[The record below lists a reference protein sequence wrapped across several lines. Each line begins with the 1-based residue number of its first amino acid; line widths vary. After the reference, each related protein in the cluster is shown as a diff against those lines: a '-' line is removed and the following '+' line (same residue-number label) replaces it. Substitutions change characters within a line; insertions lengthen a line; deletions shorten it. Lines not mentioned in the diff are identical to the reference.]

1 MNFYRANGMG
11 IGGFLSR
18 PTNVI
23 LEAQASCSLPIV
35 GGHAKSRVDNFRFEP
50 ILSFHT
56 AYTATSGSF
65 DEMHKTH
72 LCYASSI
79 VEGLNIADI
88 VTADRV
94 VSRMTCSSPANDDD
108 AEFSFGIIGSHIE
121 NLRIAGFPV
130 EVKLAHELLLKYA
143 SYSLLEMAIKR
154 DNPAHWLPSSVLKIN
169 DGYWCSAIGHLSF
182 LEGAKPE
189 GLKVLGT
196 VIVIPD
202 FGILRLAEMLI
213 ERSSRQLT
221 MLQVELGSPIK
232 GRFVVCSVDAGGK
245 RDPFKR
251 PDLRQETAQKARPTD
266 AVLWQ
271 PQHVDAVLGGQD
283 ELGEIRKGEV
293 MPSSDPRASAAA
305 AERYANVCFTS
316 GQNHVPV
323 PRSHNLEKGA
333 RYDLRFDIGTLSPD
347 SAVENAKEY
356 PFPANL
362 LPETQTGHWL
372 EVVVASNDFAFYR
385 NRYNLF
391 LPEVGPSWVC
401 SCQPH
406 SKHVCEKSE
415 RAPYLFIRLIAPR
428 KLYVQAGAG
437 QKRKQA
443 EVSRKA
449 QSPLAT
455 LRLAVYYR
463 KNLVQSQFLNAGV
476 TQLSREGYGYRS
488 KIDYTLAP
496 GFRDVGSLPA
506 HTLNILT
513 NRNSD
518 GSHRLVV
525 NGKHDQAM
533 TFNLSEGQMRT
544 AVNSVRDALR
554 TMHVKG
560 NPPKLKN
567 RYDNNNAKSRDDFVE
582 DLRQLARTGWLLF
595 STLLQ
600 DKPKQRRKLRDEL
613 RENRAT
619 IQISRVGGSNFLY
632 PWASVYDIGLESS
645 NAHVPCRLLK
655 EWSSSAKLLEDSTS
669 RCPFEKEH
677 ATNTLCPFGFWGF
690 RHSIELPPS
699 MTDRALPQD
708 IQVANTAPQIVIGLS
723 LDLNK
728 DLTEAHLKAIKEQL
742 AGNLIVQKDSRAT
755 IHEALNN
762 PQLEVVY
769 FYCHGSRTVLPN
781 NQGDV
786 PYLKVGKNESISPSD
801 ITAWD
806 DGWSKIPN
814 HWEKTSPL
822 VFINGCH
829 TAELKPELLV
839 NFVDTFAGVYA
850 AGVIGTEVLVH
861 QQLANEVALDFL
873 KRFVEHK
880 TVGRS
885 ISEMRL
891 HFLRKGNLFGLAYT
905 PYCSAELALAPR
917 KS

>member
-1 MNFYRANGMG
+1 MNLYRANGMG

-18 PTNVI
+18 PENVI
-23 LEAQASCSLPIV
+23 VEPQASCSLPIV
-35 GGHAKSRVDNFRFEP
+35 GGYVKSRVDSFLIEG
-50 ILSFHT
+50 ILSFRS
-56 AYTATSGSF
+56 AYTRTSGSF

-72 LCYASSI
+72 VSSVSSV
-79 VEGLNIADI
+79 VEKLNIADI

-108 AEFSFGIIGSHIE
+108 AESSISIIGSYIE
-121 NLRIAGFPV
+121 GLRIMGFPV
-130 EVKLAHELLLKYA
+130 MVMFAHELLQDYS
-143 SYSLLEMAIKR
+143 SYSQLEKAIQSDKT
-154 DNPAHWLPSSVLKIN
+154 AHWLPSGVRKIS
-169 DGYWCSAIGHLSF
+169 DGYWGSAVRRVIL
-182 LEGAKPE
+182 PE
-189 GLKVLGT
+189 EEELKGLKVVLRT

-202 FGILRLAEMLI
+202 FGVLRLAEMLI

-232 GRFVVCSVDAGGK
+232 GRLVVCSVDAGSK
-245 RDPFKR
+245 RDPFTR
-251 PDLRQETAQKARPTD
+251 PDLPQETGQKGRSTDARGWQLQHADALLDLDSRRVARPS
-266 AVLWQ
+266 
-271 PQHVDAVLGGQD
+271 
-283 ELGEIRKGEV
+283 ER
-293 MPSSDPRASAAA
+293 SASAAA
-305 AERYANVCFTS
+305 DERYANVCFTS

-323 PRSHNLEKGA
+323 PLSHNLKKGA
-333 RYDLRFDIGTLSPD
+333 RYHLRFDIGTLSPD

-356 PFPANL
+356 PFPASL
-362 LPETQTGHWL
+362 LPETTGHWL
-372 EVVVASNDFAFYR
+372 EVVVASNDFTLSR

-401 SCQPH
+401 SCVPH
-406 SKHVCEKSE
+406 SKHVCEESE
-415 RAPYLFIRLIAPR
+415 RAPYLFIPLTAPT
-428 KLYVQAGAG
+428 KLYVQTEAG
-437 QKRKQA
+437 QKRKQD
-443 EVSRKA
+443 SRKA
-449 QSPLAT
+449 QFPLAT

-463 KNLVQSQFLNAGV
+463 KNLVQSQLLNAGV

-496 GFRDVGSLPA
+496 GFRDVDSLPA
-506 HTLNILT
+506 RTLNILT

-525 NGKHDQAM
+525 NGKQDQAM

-554 TMHVKG
+554 NMHVKG
-560 NPPKLKN
+560 NPPNLKN
-567 RYDNNNAKSRDDFVE
+567 LYDDNNAKSVGDFVK
-582 DLRQLARTGWLLF
+582 DLRQLAPTGWLLF

-600 DKPKQRRKLRDEL
+600 DKPKLRRRLLDEL
-613 RENRAT
+613 RENRAS

-645 NAHVPCRLLK
+645 SSAHVPCRLLK

-690 RHSIELPPS
+690 SHSIEVPPS
-699 MTDRALPQD
+699 MSEADRVLPQE
-708 IQVANTAPQIVIGLS
+708 IPVASAAPQIVIGLS
-723 LDLNK
+723 LDLDK
-728 DLTEAHLKAIKEQL
+728 KLTKAHLEAIEEQL
-742 AGNLIVQKDSRAT
+742 AGNLIVPKNSRAT

-762 PQLEVVY
+762 PKLEVVY

-786 PYLKVGKNESISPSD
+786 PSLKVGKNESISPSD

-806 DGWSKIPN
+806 EDWSKIPN
-814 HWEKTSPL
+814 HWEVTSPL

-861 QQLANEVALDFL
+861 QQLANEVALEFL
-873 KRFVEHK
+873 KRFVKHK

-917 KS
+917 KSY